1 MGVTYT
7 TATGATY
14 VPLATTT
21 IGTAVA
27 SYTFTSISAAY
38 TDLVLVISAR
48 SATAAVA
55 DSALLQ
61 VGDGSIDTSSV
72 YSRIRLLGQGSGTGS
87 SAPRSAVANIDLDGL
102 AANTATAGTQGTIII
117 NFQNYSNTTTHKTIL
132 ARPNVTGAYVE
143 AVVGLWRATN
153 AINQIKIS
161 TGSTANIMVDST
173 FSLYGILGA

>member
-27 SYTFTSISAAY
+27 SYTCTSISAAY
-38 TDLVLVISAR
+38 TDLVLTISAR
-48 SATAAVA
+48 CAAAAVG

-61 VGDGSIDTSSV
+61 VGDGTIDTGSN
-72 YSRIRLLGQGSGTGS
+72 YSRTRLLGLGSGTPS
-87 SAPRSAVANIDLDGL
+87 SANRPNVSNIDLDGL
-102 AANTATAGTQGTIII
+102 AGNNAAATEQGFIVI
-117 NFQNYSNTTTHKTIL
+117 NFQNYSNTSINKTIL
-132 ARPNVTGAYVE
+132 ATAFAPEAYVE
-143 AVVGLWRATN
+143 TTVGLYRSTN

-161 TGSTANIMVDST
+161 TGSGSNLMVGSIL
-173 FSLYGILGA
+173 SLYGILGA